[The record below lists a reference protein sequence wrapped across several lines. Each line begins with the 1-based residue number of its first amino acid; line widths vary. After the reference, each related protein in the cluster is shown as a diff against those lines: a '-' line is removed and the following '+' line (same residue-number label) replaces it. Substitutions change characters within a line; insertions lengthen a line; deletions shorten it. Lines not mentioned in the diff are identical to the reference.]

1 MKLLTAILGLA
12 AFALG
17 APAPSAEHGL
27 NVDVKLDLGLGGTG
41 QASPLGVKLEMQGNS
56 EVKAVVTNNAERSLK
71 LLKVGTLLDSIPVE
85 KVAVSS
91 KGKLAMLSM
100 KDLYTDQGNNRW
112 RNALPWHQAPYA

>member
-1 MKLLTAILGLA
+1 MKFLTAILGLA
-12 AFALG
+12 SFALG
-17 APAPSAEHGL
+17 APAPSPEPGL

-41 QASPLGVKLEMQGNS
+41 QASPLDVKLEMQGNS
-56 EVKAVVTNNAERSLK
+56 EVKIVVTNNAERSLK

-91 KGKLAMLSM
+91 KGKLAMVSTT
-100 KDLYTDQGNNRW
+100 DLHTNQETNRW